1 MLDKYVIQAAKDG
14 RVDLLRQWFD
24 HDPHRDPN
32 DRSTGGET
40 LLRYVMNYNSAYTRR
55 LKAIRFLLQ
64 RGADPNAQGHQ
75 GALPLQSAR
84 IPEEAA
90 LLLDAGADIDRLGI
104 LTRSALYIHAIGFAL
119 SSKDGRFP
127 LVRYLVS
134 RGADLFHRLKVYED
148 NVRDSD
154 KVVEICEAG
163 QGSIFDGSD
172 DEPRLH
178 VVVSRPIS
186 KEARNAGAH
195 KCANFL
201 EICERVSAD
210 WRRPRIQLARLR
222 SLCERGRALP
232 PSSAKYRTA
241 AKEQPKAQS
250 KSRAKKAPSMAKATT
265 TELLAEL
272 TKRADDGDDFAAVGV
287 AAMQNYLAKIAAE
300 ESKDDDERQKCRADT
315 IVLERM
321 FGPPK
326 KSARGTTDRLPNEV
340 FWHILK
346 FWRYDILTEVDAE
359 AARRGVSDSESES
372 V

>member
-1 MLDKYVIQAAKDG
+1 M
-14 RVDLLRQWFD
+14 
-24 HDPHRDPN
+24 
-32 DRSTGGET
+32 
-40 LLRYVMNYNSAYTRR
+40 
-55 LKAIRFLLQ
+55 
-64 RGADPNAQGHQ
+64 
-75 GALPLQSAR
+75 QSAR
-84 IPEEAA
+84 TPEEAA
-90 LLLDAGADIDRLGI
+90 MLLDAGADIDRLGT
-104 LTRSALYIHAIGFAL
+104 LNHSALHLAATGFAL
-119 SSKDGRFP
+119 SPKDRRFP

-134 RGADLFHRLKVYED
+134 RGADLFHREKVYEED
-148 NVRDSD
+148 VRDSD
-154 KVVEICEAG
+154 KIVDNSDVAPP
-163 QGSIFDGSD
+163 SMLDGSD
-172 DEPRLH
+172 DEPQ
-178 VVVSRPIS
+178 VWVSRPIS
-186 KEARNAGAH
+186 EEARNAGAH

-232 PSSAKYRTA
+232 PSSAKYRAA
-241 AKEQPKAQS
+241 AKELAKQPKAQS

-272 TKRADDGDDFAAVGV
+272 TKRADDGDDVAAVGV
-287 AAMQNYLAKIAAE
+287 AAMHHHLAWIAAE
-300 ESKDDDERQKCRADT
+300 QSMNDDERQKCRADT

-372 V
+372 L

>member
-1 MLDKYVIQAAKDG
+1 MLSHEVIANAKSG
-14 RVDLLRQWFD
+14 RVDLLQQWFD
-24 HDPHRDPN
+24 QDPDRHPN
-32 DRSTGGET
+32 DRSNGGET
-40 LLRYVMNYNSAYTRR
+40 LLRYVLNYNSTDTRR
-55 LKAIRFLLQ
+55 LKALRFLLQ
-64 RGADPNAQGHQ
+64 RGADPNAQSHQ

-90 LLLDAGADIDRLGI
+90 MLLDAGADIDRLGT
-104 LTRSALYIHAIGFAL
+104 LNHSALHLAATGFAL
-119 SSKDGRFP
+119 SPKDRRFP

-134 RGADLFHRLKVYED
+134 RGADLFHRVKVYEED
-148 NVRDSD
+148 VRDSD
-154 KVVEICEAG
+154 KIVDNSDVAPP
-163 QGSIFDGSD
+163 SMLDGSD
-172 DEPRLH
+172 DEPQ
-178 VVVSRPIS
+178 VWVSRPIS
-186 KEARNAGAH
+186 EEARYAGAH

-241 AKEQPKAQS
+241 AKELAKQPKAQS

-272 TKRADDGDDFAAVGV
+272 TKRADDGDDVAAVGV
-287 AAMQNYLAKIAAE
+287 AAMHHHLAWIAAE
-300 ESKDDDERQKCRADT
+300 ESMNDDERQKCRADT

-359 AARRGVSDSESES
+359 AARRGVS
-372 V
+372 VV

>member
-1 MLDKYVIQAAKDG
+1 MSY
-14 RVDLLRQWFD
+14 
-24 HDPHRDPN
+24 
-32 DRSTGGET
+32 
-40 LLRYVMNYNSAYTRR
+40 AYTRSFR

-75 GALPLQSAR
+75 GALPLQSAS

-90 LLLDAGADIDRLGI
+90 LLLDAGADIDRLGT
-104 LTRSALYIHAIGFAL
+104 LTKSALYIHATGFAL
-119 SSKDGRFP
+119 SSKDARFP

-134 RGADLFHRLKVYED
+134 RGANLRYVAKTKHGYGR
-148 NVRDSD
+148 RDSD
-154 KVVEICEAG
+154 VIVSE
-163 QGSIFDGSD
+163 
-172 DEPRLH
+172 DEQA
-178 VVVSRPIS
+178 VWVSRPIS
-186 KEARNAGAH
+186 EEARNAGAH

-232 PSSAKYRTA
+232 PSSAKYRAA

-272 TKRADDGDDFAAVGV
+272 TKRADDGDDVAAVGV
-287 AAMQNYLAKIAAE
+287 AAMHHHLAWIAAE
-300 ESKDDDERQKCRADT
+300 ESMNDDERQKCRADT

-359 AARRGVSDSESES
+359 AARRGVS
-372 V
+372 VV